1 MEPLSHNHINYQAR
15 IDYIKRLLV
24 DNFGLSDKEL
34 SGTKTTP
41 IQYEADF
48 PFKYNN
54 FVYRISFPLDIST
67 RPRNAGLKQAGC
79 VPIPAGAREFIMRL
93 SNADAEGMYRETRVQ
108 NEVAILTLASAA
120 LQHIEPHIVPRV
132 FGWGPATPG
141 RLGWILQDLMPGVPL
156 EDIFD
161 PAGSLEQ
168 KKDILGQ
175 MARILKGLQDYQ
187 LPKSIKGWGGLTFD
201 DSGAIIS
208 ASMPSVGAGPWQ
220 SLDDSYRG
228 RLKVALR
235 RVEDNPYLR
244 GWRFN
249 GIKERVEDFIE
260 RGLPKQFADLP
271 SRQDR
276 AIIHADFTSDNL
288 LFDPETGRLTALLDY
303 DFSSILHPA
312 YEFFR
317 SFGPNGGRFTGWM
330 SDKDAEGRELGAL
343 RMAKLTGRF
352 PSPLPTP
359 VMTQN
364 GPGVDWQL
372 AQAWE
377 DELQKHHVN
386 RPSTIEGI
394 DKLADVDELLGAL
407 APWRLINKDF
417 LRMNTDEGQ
426 RQALKRMAE
435 EQLVAVLEH
444 IGF

>member
-1 MEPLSHNHINYQAR
+1 MEPLSHNHVNYQAR

-67 RPRNAGLKQAGC
+67 RPRNAGLKQEGC
-79 VPIPAGAREFIMRL
+79 VPIPAGATEFIMRL
-93 SNADAEGMYRETRVQ
+93 SNADAEGMYQETRVQ

-132 FGWGPATPG
+132 FGWGPAAPG

-156 EDIFD
+156 DDIFD

-208 ASMPSVGAGPWQ
+208 ALMPSVGAGPWK
-220 SLDDSYRG
+220 SLEDSYRG

-249 GIKERVEDFIE
+249 GIRERVEDFIE

-271 SRQDR
+271 SSQDR
-276 AIIHADFTSDNL
+276 AIVHADFTSDNL

-317 SFGPNGGRFTGWM
+317 SFGPNGGRLTGWM
-330 SDKDAEGRELGAL
+330 SDKDAEGQELGAL

-359 VMTQN
+359 VVTHN
-364 GPGVDWQL
+364 GPGTDWQL

-377 DELQKHHVN
+377 DELQKHHVK

-417 LRMNTDEGQ
+417 LRINTDEGQ

-444 IGF
+444 TGF